1 LIAACASDRIDKLAT
16 SFFLRKKKEAKKNG
30 HRRSFHNRDIH
41 MRTLA
46 DKLKTLDALQ
56 ATVAQLKA
64 DGKRVVWTNG
74 CFDILHA
81 GHVTYLQQAAR
92 LGDVLI
98 IGLNSDASVQAN
110 KGPGRPI
117 VNEND
122 RALLI
127 SALECVDLLTIIQDR
142 TMARILGLLE
152 PDVFAKGGDYTL
164 DTLDQEERRV
174 VEAYGGTIALIPMVQ
189 GKSTTALVNKIL
201 NS

>member
-1 LIAACASDRIDKLAT
+1 
-16 SFFLRKKKEAKKNG
+16 
-30 HRRSFHNRDIH
+30 